1 MTASTHSGVPSLPDE
16 PSYSFDN
23 DDPEAVER
31 HRFLAA
37 MLDEPTTQRL
47 SGLGDLTGRRCL
59 EVGAGGGS
67 IARWMADQ
75 VGPTG
80 RVLATDLNTRHL
92 AAHPGYTVLTHDLTR
107 DPLPEGPWDVIH
119 ARLVLMH
126 IPERREILAR
136 LASALTPGGALVI
149 EDFHSALTN
158 LVLAAPDPESG
169 ALFEAFQSTMVNQ
182 VLRANGTD
190 PTWATQIHSA
200 MLDAGL
206 VDVDTFISARSW
218 PGGTPG
224 ALLNGA
230 NIQQVRS
237 ELVAKGFTDAQLDS
251 LHRLIA
257 DPRLV
262 LRGNLVYSTVGR
274 RPKAGA

>member
-1 MTASTHSGVPSLPDE
+1 MTAYTHSGVPSRPGE

-23 DDPEAVER
+23 DDPEVVGR
-31 HRFLAA
+31 FRFLAG
-37 MLDEPTTQRL
+37 MLDEGTIQRL
-47 SGLGDLTGRRCL
+47 SGLGDLTGSRCL

-75 VGPTG
+75 VGPAG
-80 RVLATDLNTRHL
+80 RVLATDLNPRHI
-92 AAHPGYTVLTHDLTR
+92 AAYPGYMVLAHDLVR

-126 IPERREILAR
+126 IPERREILRR
-136 LASALTPGGALVI
+136 LASALAPGGALVV

-169 ALFEAFQSTMVNQ
+169 ALFTAFQSTMVEQ

-190 PTWATQIHSA
+190 PSWATQIHAA

-206 VDVDTFISARSW
+206 VDVDTLISARSW

-230 NIQQVRS
+230 NIQQIRG

-262 LRGNLVYSTVGR
+262 LRGNLLYSTVGR

>member
-1 MTASTHSGVPSLPDE
+1 MV
-16 PSYSFDN
+16 
-23 DDPEAVER
+23 
-31 HRFLAA
+31 
-37 MLDEPTTQRL
+37 
-47 SGLGDLTGRRCL
+47 
-59 EVGAGGGS
+59 
-67 IARWMADQ
+67 DQ

-80 RVLATDLNTRHL
+80 RVLATDLNPRHI
-92 AAHPGYTVLTHDLTR
+92 ATHPGYTVLAHDLAR

-126 IPERREILAR
+126 IPERREILPR
-136 LASALTPGGALVI
+136 LASALAPGGALVI
-149 EDFHSALTN
+149 EDFQSALTN

-169 ALFEAFQSTMVNQ
+169 TLFDSFQSTMVKQ
-182 VLRANGTD
+182 ILRANGTD
-190 PTWATQIHSA
+190 PTWAAQIHAA

-230 NIQQVRS
+230 NIQQVRG

-274 RPKAGA
+274 RPEAGA